1 MSARCATVLATFVA
15 RGSNTDIVQALRL
28 SAVNSVNQTGQQV
41 VRRNLN
47 IQPMLTIRPGSPRGI
62 DRAGGGRRCSE
73 PCEEPSPAASG
84 KVRRR
89 SRRYLRIRSWRSAIG
104 GR

>member
-1 MSARCATVLATFVA
+1 VTGERAIHAITTPGLAASPEGDVMSARCATVLATFVA

-47 IQPMLTIRPGSPRGI
+47 IQPTLTIRTGFPVRVIVNRDLVLEPYRG
-62 DRAGGGRRCSE
+62 
-73 PCEEPSPAASG
+73 
-84 KVRRR
+84 
-89 SRRYLRIRSWRSAIG
+89 
-104 GR
+104 